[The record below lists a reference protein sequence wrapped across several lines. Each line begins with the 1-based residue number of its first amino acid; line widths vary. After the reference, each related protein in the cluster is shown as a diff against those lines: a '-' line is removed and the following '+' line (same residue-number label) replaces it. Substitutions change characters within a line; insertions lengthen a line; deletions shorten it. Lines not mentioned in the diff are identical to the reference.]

1 MSNDNVNDTDRD
13 SGSNLEIDGNKA
25 ESVEVR
31 RPADAV
37 DSAALHPFSRLTPDF
52 ILDAMESCGYHC
64 DGRLLP
70 LNSYENRVYQL
81 GIEDSTPIIGK
92 FYRPNRWTTE
102 QVLEEHQFCFDL
114 VEQELPVVAPIVD
127 DAGKSLF
134 SYGDFQFALF
144 PRRGGHGPELDNLD
158 NLYLLGKLL
167 GRIHAV
173 GAVTPFQYRPTLNS
187 QSFGHEAASLVSEYY
202 IPQELKASYDTLI
215 QDVMQAVDET
225 IANAGTVAHIRVHG
239 DCHSGNILWR
249 DGHAHF
255 VDLDDA
261 RMAPAVQDIWMLLSG
276 QRDRQTAQLS
286 EIIDG
291 YNEFFDF
298 HPRELQLIEVL
309 RTLRMIHYTAWLAK
323 RWQDPAF
330 PMAFPW
336 FNTIRYWSEHILE
349 LREQFAALN
358 EPSLEVI

>member
-1 MSNDNVNDTDRD
+1 MDGPD
-13 SGSNLEIDGNKA
+13 SEMDGNKA
-25 ESVEVR
+25 ESGELSKDALTVD
-31 RPADAV
+31 PA
-37 DSAALHPFSRLTPDF
+37 SHPFDSLTPDF
-52 ILDAMESCGYHC
+52 ILDAMESRGYTC
-64 DGRLLP
+64 DGRLFP
-70 LNSYENRVYQL
+70 LNSYENRVYQI
-81 GIEDSTPIIGK
+81 GIEDETPIIGK

-102 QVLEEHQFCFDL
+102 QILEEHQFCFEL
-114 VEQELPVVAPIVD
+114 VEQELPVVAPMTSN
-127 DAGKSLF
+127 AGESLF
-134 SYGDFQFALF
+134 EYQGFQFALF
-144 PRRGGHGPELDNLD
+144 PRKGGHGPELDNLD

-167 GRIHAV
+167 GRMHAV
-173 GAVTPFQYRPTLNS
+173 GAVTPFKYRPILDSET
-187 QSFGHEAASLVSEYY
+187 FGHKASALISEHY
-202 IPQELKASYDTLI
+202 IPQELKASYDSLVH
-215 QDVMQAVDET
+215 DVMQAVDET
-225 IANAGTVAHIRVHG
+225 ITNTGVVEHIRVHG

-249 DGHAHF
+249 DDNAHF

-286 EIIDG
+286 EIVDG

-298 HPRELQLIEVL
+298 NTRELRLVEPL
-309 RTLRMIHYTAWLAK
+309 RTLRMIHYAAWIAK

-358 EPSLEVI
+358 EPALEVM